1 MALNCFH
8 NTKTQESSR
17 MVLSVP
23 VNGGALYSTEYIL
36 ITATAKQQHL
46 KKKLF
51 NTQTCPA
58 SSVILLCSL
67 SGFVV
72 LKCLKQIHPFRTV
85 PVTQ

>member
-36 ITATAKQQHL
+36 ITATAKQQHFL
-46 KKKLF
+46 KK
-51 NTQTCPA
+51 
-58 SSVILLCSL
+58 I
-67 SGFVV
+67 
-72 LKCLKQIHPFRTV
+72 I
-85 PVTQ
+85 

>member
-36 ITATAKQQHL
+36 ITATAKQQHF
-46 KKKLF
+46 KKKKYL
-51 NTQTCPA
+51 
-58 SSVILLCSL
+58 ILRL
-67 SGFVV
+67 V
-72 LKCLKQIHPFRTV
+72 LQV
-85 PVTQ
+85 A